1 MKFGK
6 TDRTAEME
14 TFLSVAQA
22 GSLSAAARELE
33 LTPSAVSRIMT
44 RIEKRLG
51 VRLIVRSTRS
61 LRLTSEGES
70 YALAARRILKDLD
83 DTETTIA
90 NRGSPSGNIKVSTAT
105 AHSRL
110 TIVPLLKEFLQRY
123 PDITIEIDVT
133 DQISDVSAGHV
144 DVAIRFGQLPDSGLH
159 ARRLGETGRVVIAS
173 PEYLKK
179 AGTPQSPADLKNHNC
194 LDFSFRRLEPGWPF
208 RENGQ
213 SYLLSVSGN
222 IIANNGETL
231 VELARQGMGITR
243 VGRFHV
249 EQDLESGLLVPLL
262 EAYNPQD
269 REAIHAV
276 YIGGKNVPAR
286 IRVFVDY
293 LVEKMTNQTENFS
306 YC

>member
-1 MKFGK
+1 MSVIK

-14 TFLSVAQA
+14 TFLSVACT
-22 GSLSAAARELE
+22 GSLSAAARELQ
-33 LTPSAVSRIMT
+33 LTPSAVSRMMT
-44 RIEKRLG
+44 RLEKRLG

-83 DTETTIA
+83 DTELTIA
-90 NRGSPSGNIKVSTAT
+90 NRGSPSGKIKVTTAT

-123 PDITIEIDVT
+123 PDITLEIDVS
-133 DQISDVSAGHV
+133 DQLRDVASGQV

-159 ARRLGETGRVVIAS
+159 ARRLGDTGRVVLAS
-173 PEYLKK
+173 PEYLAK
-179 AGTPQSPADLKNHNC
+179 AGKPQTPADLARHNC
-194 LDFSFRRLEPGWPF
+194 LDFNFRRIEPGWPF
-208 RENGQ
+208 RQNGEDFM
-213 SYLLSVSGN
+213 LAVKGN
-222 IIANNGETL
+222 VIANNGETL
-231 VELARQGMGITR
+231 VELAQQGIGITR

-249 EQDLESGLLVPLL
+249 QQALASGQLVALL
-262 EAYNPQD
+262 EDYNPQD

-276 YIGGKNVPAR
+276 FIGGNNVPTR

-293 LVEKMTNQTENFS
+293 LVEKMST
-306 YC
+306 

>member
-1 MKFGK
+1 MSVIK

-14 TFLSVAQA
+14 TFLSVACT
-22 GSLSAAARELE
+22 GSLSAAARELQ
-33 LTPSAVSRIMT
+33 LTPSAVSRMMT
-44 RIEKRLG
+44 RLEKRLG

-83 DTETTIA
+83 DTELTIA
-90 NRGSPSGNIKVSTAT
+90 NRGSPRGKIKVTTAT

-123 PDITIEIDVT
+123 PDITLEIDVS
-133 DQISDVSAGHV
+133 DQLRDVASGQV

-159 ARRLGETGRVVIAS
+159 ARRLGDTGRVVLAS
-173 PEYLKK
+173 PEYLAK
-179 AGTPQSPADLKNHNC
+179 AGKPQTPADLARHNC
-194 LDFSFRRLEPGWPF
+194 LDFNFRRIEPGWPF
-208 RENGQ
+208 RQNGEDFM
-213 SYLLSVSGN
+213 LAVKGN
-222 IIANNGETL
+222 VIANNGETL
-231 VELARQGMGITR
+231 VELAQQGIGITR

-249 EQDLESGLLVPLL
+249 QQALASGQLVALL
-262 EAYNPQD
+262 EDYNPQD

-276 YIGGKNVPAR
+276 FIGGNNVPTR

-293 LVEKMTNQTENFS
+293 LVEKMST
-306 YC
+306 

>member
-1 MKFGK
+1 MKGGK

-14 TFLSVAQA
+14 TFLSVACT
-22 GSLSAAARELE
+22 GILSAAARELG
-33 LTPSAVSRIMT
+33 LTPSAVSRMMT

-83 DTETTIA
+83 DTEATIA

-110 TIVPLLKEFLQRY
+110 AIVPLLKEFLQRY
-123 PDITIEIDVT
+123 PDITLEIDVT

-144 DVAIRFGQLPDSGLH
+144 DVAIRFGHLPDSGFH
-159 ARRLGETGRVVIAS
+159 ALRVVDTGRVVLAS
-173 PEYLKK
+173 PEYLAK
-179 AGTPQSPADLKNHNC
+179 AGVPQTPADLKHHNC

-213 SYLLSVSGN
+213 DFILTVSGN

-231 VELARQGMGITR
+231 VELA
-243 VGRFHV
+243 
-249 EQDLESGLLVPLL
+249 L
-262 EAYNPQD
+262 
-269 REAIHAV
+269 
-276 YIGGKNVPAR
+276 
-286 IRVFVDY
+286 
-293 LVEKMTNQTENFS
+293 
-306 YC
+306 